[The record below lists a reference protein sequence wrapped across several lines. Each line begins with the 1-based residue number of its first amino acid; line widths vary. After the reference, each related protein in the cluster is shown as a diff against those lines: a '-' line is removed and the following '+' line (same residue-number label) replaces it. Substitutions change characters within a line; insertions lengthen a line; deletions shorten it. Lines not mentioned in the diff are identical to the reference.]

1 MRYLPKSENKSSSSP
16 QKIDNKKRAAV
27 LATLFLS
34 LNSLQSTYNEL
45 TYLYDKVLTNF
56 VNFDLLFDAFFL

>member
-1 MRYLPKSENKSSSSP
+1 MRYLPKSESKSSSSR